1 MVARMRRRERRAS
14 SRAQQPGPSGS
25 ARIIIEFNRY
35 RGLMSS
41 ASVMK
46 GLKPFEDTIYIDS
59 VPVIEYGWI
68 FVQYKVVE
76 QKKIHI
82 CLVLFSRQN
91 GIFGSCEYISF
102 SKIMGANAYF

>member
-1 MVARMRRRERRAS
+1 MHMQRETGMVARMRRRERRAS

-46 GLKPFEDTIYIDS
+46 GLKPFEDTIYIDN
-59 VPVIEYGWI
+59 VPVIEYKSGTD
-68 FVQYKVVE
+68 
-76 QKKIHI
+76 
-82 CLVLFSRQN
+82 
-91 GIFGSCEYISF
+91 GSSYSIR
-102 SKIMGANAYF
+102 